1 MLPESLMHDTE
12 VVVELSLLFKRLLFL
27 DSFQNV
33 KSLLSLSLFFETNC
47 QVSADFQKCW
57 LTSGVSHLRSLLC
70 PVGRNLHYLLVG
82 FLIKVHCIFV
92 LILLVINDPDVE
104 VGF

>member
-1 MLPESLMHDTE
+1 MLPESLVHDTE
-12 VVVELSLLFKRLLFL
+12 VVVELSFLFKRLLFL

-33 KSLLSLSLFFETNC
+33 KSLLSLSLFFETDG

-57 LTSGVSHLRSLLC
+57 LTSWVSDLRSLFC
-70 PVGRNLHYLLVG
+70 PVGRNFHYFLVS
-82 FLIKVHCIFV
+82 FLIIVHCV
-92 LILLVINDPDVE
+92 LVFILLVVDYPDVE